1 MWREQTQPRH
11 PAAAVYIQLLKAIGE
26 SQTPERVKLVR
37 FFCIE
42 SRNQYFFYWLQM
54 PFNIFVLQMKDKYN
68 SILRYPSICPGVIVP
83 CIVSVEDRLWA
94 AWPGGGAWLRPTKFK
109 LKGVCQSVSDN
120 PSLPPSLINTRPPI
134 GRHRGGGGSTNQRR
148 GWLARRPAKI
158 NIWDCMSLT
167 NRE

>member
-1 MWREQTQPRH
+1 MS
-11 PAAAVYIQLLKAIGE
+11 A
-26 SQTPERVKLVR
+26 
-37 FFCIE
+37 
-42 SRNQYFFYWLQM
+42 
-54 PFNIFVLQMKDKYN
+54 
-68 SILRYPSICPGVIVP
+68 
-83 CIVSVEDRLWA
+83 EDRLWA

-120 PSLPPSLINTRPPI
+120 PSLPPSLINTRTPI

-167 NRE
+167 NTEDRLGQAAARPRWVKTPSGRWHWACPKCHGRCWPGRWSCYRCGAARPGSRAWFRATVDLPSSGALVSAGA

>member
-1 MWREQTQPRH
+1 M
-11 PAAAVYIQLLKAIGE
+11 
-26 SQTPERVKLVR
+26 S
-37 FFCIE
+37 
-42 SRNQYFFYWLQM
+42 
-54 PFNIFVLQMKDKYN
+54 
-68 SILRYPSICPGVIVP
+68 VP
-83 CIVSVEDRLWA
+83 CIVSAEDRLWA

-120 PSLPPSLINTRPPI
+120 PSLPPSLINTRTPI

-167 NRE
+167 NRELRWRQTRARAERRSVSVWTIQAVRPDTDMNVPLTLKSLIQS